1 MVFKIYSFG
10 VTQNPSLCQVTMETS
25 VKYPASLILSRVG
38 STHSNTKKAPS
49 RQWRIF
55 ACVMHNFSIFS
66 LVKYPIMETFN
77 NNIREWRRKSI
88 RLKTWETFG
97 FFSPST
103 KITMESGK
111 QHRKRGLHHGGV
123 EHLQSTAP
131 PHQKSIMKK
140 MSNNRKSRK

>member
-1 MVFKIYSFG
+1 M
-10 VTQNPSLCQVTMETS
+10 TPQNPL
-25 VKYPASLILSRVG
+25 PAS
-38 STHSNTKKAPS
+38 STNSKRGGNLKGREGRRFP
-49 RQWRIF
+49 ID
-55 ACVMHNFSIFS
+55 VMVSKGIT
-66 LVKYPIMETFN
+66 LLEQMETFN
-77 NNIREWRRKSI
+77 NDIREWRRKSI

-140 MSNNRKSRK
+140 MSTSRKSRK